1 MAMSQTAHAPL
12 PPIAAENTI
21 WRCELEKW
29 KQKKKTFEIYDS
41 NMTNMICVLKYKIG
55 VCRRRRTCN

>member
-1 MAMSQTAHAPL
+1 MRRYHQS
-12 PPIAAENTI
+12 PPKIQFGDVNLKNEN
-21 WRCELEKW
+21 
-29 KQKKKTFEIYDS
+29 KKKTFEIYDS